1 MSKALTLTVVFRAN
15 SLNYGEGIG
24 NISELKKIHRG
35 NGDVL
40 TFASRQS
47 IRYDIVRLGNEWF
60 GWNLQ
65 TVDKAKG
72 TLQFREDVNIAD
84 SVEMDLF
91 GYLKTGKKSQKRP
104 AVARLSHAVSLEP
117 YRSDLEFLNNMGLAE
132 RIDETPNLAN
142 IEQHESFY
150 TYTVTVDLDRVGVDP
165 ADKGNPVE
173 LAVAEKAVRLHQ
185 LLDILK
191 LLNRNIRGRQESLA
205 PLFVIGGIY
214 PVANPFFLGR
224 IMLEPQ
230 TKAWNLNVSALEDV
244 GKTTFGGQAMQ
255 TFTRIGFVSG
265 VFRNDSQFEQA
276 APGRTGSVEEF
287 FAVLKDEIDAY
298 YGAAVK

>member
-1 MSKALTLTVVFRAN
+1 MSKALSFTVVFQAN
-15 SLNYGEGIG
+15 SLNYGEGIA

-60 GWNLQ
+60 GWNLD
-65 TVDKAKG
+65 TVDKTKG
-72 TLQFREDVNIAD
+72 TLQFREDVSIAD

-91 GYLKTGKKSQKRP
+91 GYLKTGKKSLKRP

-117 YRSDLEFLNNMGLAE
+117 YKSDMEFLNNMGLAE
-132 RIDETPNLAN
+132 RVNDNPNLAN

-150 TYTVTVDLDRVGVDP
+150 TYTMTIDLAKVGVD
-165 ADKGNPVE
+165 GEVE
-173 LAVAEKAVRLHQ
+173 LSNDTRAERVEQ
-185 LLDILK
+185 LLEICK

-205 PLFVIGGIY
+205 PLFVIGGVY

-224 IMLEPQ
+224 VGLE
-230 TKAWNLNVSALEDV
+230 TGAAKWKVKASSLNDALE
-244 GKTTFGGQAMQ
+244 TTFA
-255 TFTRIGFVSG
+255 REAIRESSYIGLVKG
-265 VFRNDSQFEQA
+265 VFENEGEVINLLQQSQVGNIESFFEKVK
-276 APGRTGSVEEF
+276 R
-287 FAVLKDEIDAY
+287 EIRSY
-298 YGAAVK
+298 YGVDYQ